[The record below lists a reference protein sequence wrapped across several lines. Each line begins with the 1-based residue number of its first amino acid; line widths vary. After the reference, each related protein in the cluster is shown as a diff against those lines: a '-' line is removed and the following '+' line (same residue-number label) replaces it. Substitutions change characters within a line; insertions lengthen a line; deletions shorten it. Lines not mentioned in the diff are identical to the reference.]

1 MSDAVV
7 HPCMHMFQSNSEVD
21 KTWACTRTD
30 SWDFACT
37 VTSFITGWAGFFS
50 SMHVLYLPNYIE
62 KWVWIYI
69 LSEVSDQCGKKLE
82 RLCQSIWMIWSNAID
97 AVFCG
102 TKLYSQTQRRRNYS
116 FTKKKQIYT
125 CMCQSGSRNLR
136 GWCCVYLKGKP
147 STLPSQGTTV
157 VHLFQWRLQHC
168 FHNYNYIPIIHIFV
182 PASCS
187 SISDEC
193 NKALQIL
200 QVASSILNT
209 NI

>member
-1 MSDAVV
+1 
-7 HPCMHMFQSNSEVD
+7 MFQSNSEVD

-37 VTSFITGWAGFFS
+37 VTSFITGWVGFFS
-50 SMHVLYLPNYIE
+50 SMHVITKLHWKMSLN
-62 KWVWIYI
+62 I
-69 LSEVSDQCGKKLE
+69 LSEVCDQYGKNLE
-82 RLCQSIWMIWSNAID
+82 RLCQSMWLIWSNAID

-102 TKLYSQTQRRRNYS
+102 TELYSQTQRRWNYS
-116 FTKKKQIYT
+116 FTKKKKNYT

-136 GWCCVYLKGKP
+136 GWCCVYIKGKP

-168 FHNYNYIPIIHIFV
+168 FHSYIPIIHIFV